1 MNSEVRG
8 KNGFVVTE
16 AIKNYAEDKLVKI
29 DHYFNQNLTAYVLC
43 KTYKD
48 HQKIEITIPTKYFTM
63 RAEVADEDLYAAI
76 DLAIDKLERQIR
88 KNKTKMQR
96 SLRKKEGLS
105 ELFADDV
112 DLDALEK
119 ELVETPFRV
128 KKIPLES
135 MTADEAII
143 ALEMIDHDFYI
154 FKDADTDQISI
165 AYLRHDG
172 NYGIIETE

>member
-1 MNSEVRG
+1 MNTEVRG
-8 KNGFVVTE
+8 KNGFVVTD
-16 AIKNYAEDKLVKI
+16 AIKQYAEDKLQKV
-29 DHYFNQNLTAYVLC
+29 DHYFNQVLKAYVLC

-48 HQKIEITIPTKYFTM
+48 HQKVEVTIPTKYFTM
-63 RAEVADEDLYAAI
+63 RAEVGDEDLYAAI

-88 KNKTKMQR
+88 KNKTKMER
-96 SLRKKEGLS
+96 SLKKREGVA
-105 ELFADDV
+105 ELFAEDV
-112 DLDALEK
+112 DIDALEK

-135 MTADEAII
+135 MTAEEAIT

-154 FKDADTDQISI
+154 FKDTGTHQISI

-172 NYGIIETE
+172 KYGIIETE

>member
-1 MNSEVRG
+1 MITEVRG
-8 KNGFVVTE
+8 KNGFVVTD
-16 AIKNYAEDKLVKI
+16 AIDRYASDKLEKV
-29 DHYFNQNLTAYVLC
+29 DHYFNQPLKAYVLC
-43 KTYKD
+43 KSYKD
-48 HQKIEITIPTKYFTM
+48 HQKVEVTIPTKYFTM

-96 SLRKKEGLS
+96 SIRKKEGVA
-105 ELFADDV
+105 ELFSEDV

-135 MTADEAII
+135 MTSAEAIT
-143 ALEMIDHDFYI
+143 ALEMIDHDFYL
-154 FKDADTDQISI
+154 FKDSETSQISI

>member
-1 MNSEVRG
+1 MITEVRG
-8 KNGFVVTE
+8 KNGFVVTD
-16 AIKNYAEDKLVKI
+16 AIEQYAADKLEKI

-48 HQKIEITIPTKYFTM
+48 HHKVEVTIPTKYFTM
-63 RAEVADEDLYAAI
+63 RAEVADEDMYASI
-76 DLAIDKLERQIR
+76 DLAVDKLERQIR

-96 SLRKKEGLS
+96 SLRKKEGVA
-105 ELFADDV
+105 ELFSEDV

-135 MTADEAII
+135 MTSAEAIT

-154 FKDADTDQISI
+154 FKDNETRQIAI
-165 AYLRHDG
+165 AYLRDDG
-172 NYGIIETE
+172 QYGIIETK